1 MGLDTVEIVMATER
15 AFGVQ
20 ISNADAAQCR
30 TVGDLHRCLMRLL
43 AERYQRDGLALIVDP
58 DITWNILV
66 SLVVEHTHLRPE
78 QIRSDAEWGRD
89 LGID

>member
-1 MGLDTVEIVMATER
+1 MATER
-15 AFGVQ
+15 AFGVD
-20 ISNADAAQCR
+20 ISDADAAQCR

-58 DITWNILV
+58 EISWNLLV
-66 SLVVEHTHLRPE
+66 PLIVEHTGVRPE
-78 QIRSDAEWGRD
+78 QIRPDAEWGRD

>member
-20 ISNADAAQCR
+20 ISSADAAQCR
-30 TVGDLHRCLMRLL
+30 TVGDLHRCVMRLL
-43 AERYQRDGLALIVDP
+43 AERYQLDGLVRIVDP
-58 DITWNILV
+58 ETSWNLLV
-66 SLVVEHTHLRPE
+66 PLIVEHTGLRPE
-78 QIRSDAEWGRD
+78 QIRPDAEWGRD